1 MSLLTI
7 TGLSHSYGDHVLYR
21 NAEFTLNK
29 GEHIGIVGQNGT
41 GKSTL
46 IKICTEQV
54 IPDQGRIVRQPGITV
69 GYLDQYAEL
78 EEYLT
83 VKEFLRSAFSH
94 LYKTEEKMNR
104 LYEGAAKGEDGMLV
118 RAARYQ
124 EYLEQCDFYSVETR
138 IRQVASGLGLTGMG
152 LDRLV
157 SHMSGGQRAKV
168 ILAKLILER
177 PDVLLLDE
185 PTNFLDQ
192 EQVTWLGEYL
202 TGIENAFLLV
212 SHDDRF
218 LEVTSNR
225 ICDIDNDTITKY
237 HGTYSEF
244 VQKKTRLRDDYQR
257 QYAAQQKETKKT
269 EEFIRKNIAGRNA
282 RMARGRQKQLD
293 RLERM
298 DALENREIKPAFP
311 FVCLPFTEREH
322 HTV

>member
-118 RAARYQ
+118 R
-124 EYLEQCDFYSVETR
+124 EPPVTR
-138 IRQVASGLGLTGMG
+138 NIWSNVIFIPWRPGSG
-152 LDRLV
+152 
-157 SHMSGGQRAKV
+157 
-168 ILAKLILER
+168 
-177 PDVLLLDE
+177 
-185 PTNFLDQ
+185 
-192 EQVTWLGEYL
+192 
-202 TGIENAFLLV
+202 
-212 SHDDRF
+212 
-218 LEVTSNR
+218 
-225 ICDIDNDTITKY
+225 
-237 HGTYSEF
+237 
-244 VQKKTRLRDDYQR
+244 RLRQ
-257 QYAAQQKETKKT
+257 
-269 EEFIRKNIAGRNA
+269 
-282 RMARGRQKQLD
+282 
-293 RLERM
+293 
-298 DALENREIKPAFP
+298 ALA
-311 FVCLPFTEREH
+311 
-322 HTV
+322 